1 MTVIG
6 AGQVAIPDSASEQE
20 NVIVTGVLV
29 LMPFAFGVGETVYEI
44 VGGVL
49 SMLIGALVIGV
60 WFPATSVAVPLT
72 V

>member
-1 MTVIG
+1 MTVIA

-20 NVIVTGVLV
+20 NVIVTGMLV
-29 LMPFAFGVGETVYEI
+29 LMPLAFGVGERVYEI

-49 SMLIGALVIGV
+49 SILIGALVAGV